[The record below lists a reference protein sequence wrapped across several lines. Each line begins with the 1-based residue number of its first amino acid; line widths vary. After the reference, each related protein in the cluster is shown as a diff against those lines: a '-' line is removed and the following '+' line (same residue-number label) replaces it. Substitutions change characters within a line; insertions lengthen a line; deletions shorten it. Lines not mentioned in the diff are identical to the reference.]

1 MFKTFILPRMSN
13 FYVLC
18 NPSPKSVIYNL
29 WQYLWYFKRSWLF
42 SSNKNYTA
50 ANQKCLR
57 LRYFSPLS
65 WKRPHCPFDS
75 GQKLIQTFA
84 WNFDFI
90 NRQEKS
96 ICFEKQQISFWID
109 YSRKNL
115 VQQKQI
121 LVRCVSFKTIQKE
134 IINFCLKIVQL
145 TAIINCSWESL

>member
-18 NPSPKSVIYNL
+18 NPSPYSVIDNL
-29 WQYLWYFKRSWLF
+29 WQNSRFFKRSWLF
-42 SSNKNYTA
+42 SNNKNYTA

-65 WKRPHCPFDS
+65 WKRPLCPFDS
-75 GQKLIQTFA
+75 RQKLIQTFA

-109 YSRKNL
+109 YSK
-115 VQQKQI
+115 KS
-121 LVRCVSFKTIQKE
+121 CWAKTNSRSLLLIQNNSEGNHK
-134 IINFCLKIVQL
+134 FLSL

>member
-1 MFKTFILPRMSN
+1 MFNTFLLPRMSN

-18 NPSPKSVIYNL
+18 NPSPYSVIDNL
-29 WQYLWYFKRSWLF
+29 WQYSRFLKRSWLF
-42 SSNKNYTA
+42 SNNKNYTA

-65 WKRPHCPFDS
+65 WKRPLCPFDS
-75 GQKLIQTFA
+75 RQKLIQIFA

-109 YSRKNL
+109 YSK
-115 VQQKQI
+115 KS
-121 LVRCVSFKTIQKE
+121 CSTKTNSRSLRLIQNNSEGNHK
-134 IINFCLKIVQL
+134 FLSL